1 MLEPPLLGAGNRVY
15 PFLIC
20 SHRSADSTVHLWDVL
35 PTSEDGTDAME
46 AKPGA
51 VLSHS
56 VPADGEN
63 IITSIAWNVR
73 MSFFHSL
80 ERRNI
85 AGDRLL
91 RRRSE
96 VLERG
101 ILVRPHRVSP
111 EIPGFQLLVTGSLPS
126 FYVYH
131 IGSEGVSQVGVFSLG
146 NFQEFD
152 TLAINDAEKQLGSGT
167 SLRSNRRRDFMSTRS
182 GSSGERVARRRQFLL
197 RGQPESYREC
207 ESTSDESTTPPAD
220 PAGPRGRAERGVSH
234 RER

>member
-1 MLEPPLLGAGNRVY
+1 MTASY
-15 PFLIC
+15 
-20 SHRSADSTVHLWDVL
+20 
-35 PTSEDGTDAME
+35 
-46 AKPGA
+46 
-51 VLSHS
+51 
-56 VPADGEN
+56 DGEVKC
-63 IITSIAWNVR
+63 WNEGSSSALTVCHQKSPVFNV
-73 MSFFHSL
+73 SF
-80 ERRNI
+80 
-85 AGDRLL
+85 
-91 RRRSE
+91 
-96 VLERG
+96 
-101 ILVRPHRVSP
+101 SP
-111 EIPGFQLLVTGSLPS
+111 SDTRLLVTGSLPS

-167 SLRSNRRRDFMSTRS
+167 SLRSNRRREFMSTRS

-234 RER
+234 REK